1 MVFAIRLTIN
11 HGDWLSKRYKL
22 LNEYCIRNK
31 TIHYPWNIIGR
42 YKQITYLVTM
52 VFEIYK
58 KRVPVKYGIKIQ
70 TNSSWSKYGIRN
82 MTN

>member
-22 LNEYCIRNK
+22 LNEYCIQNK
-31 TIHYPWNIIGR
+31 TIHYPWNIIGK
-42 YKQITYLVTM
+42 YKQITYFVIM

-58 KRVPVKYGIKIQ
+58 KRVPAKHCSLIQ
-70 TNSSWSKYGIRN
+70 TNYSWSKHGIRN
-82 MTN
+82 MKN